1 MLTKNI
7 THLGLEADKV
17 LELFAQQANCGVEPI
32 DFCLGISSFNP
43 FDYVD
48 VPLTRPDLRA
58 HTRYGEFNGQLSLRK
73 AICNYYQ
80 EKFNYDLSPARVCIT
95 DGAMGALNAI
105 FAMFAEPDG
114 EIILAEAHFPPYRI
128 LAQIF
133 GLHCRFAPLNDKY
146 CVDVEQLPRLIT
158 SKTKAIIIN
167 SPSNPHGAVLSVQEL
182 EAIASLGV
190 PVIFDEVYQALGFTN
205 QPVESAISFSDRHFI
220 INSFSKSLAIAGFR
234 VGYLITPPEYIPL
247 ILDVKATLNISTN
260 LLGQILSETLLN
272 SWDDLIEKHRA
283 MLTQNWLLFKEV
295 SSRLGLKLLL
305 EPQASFFANI
315 DISEIGQNSA
325 HFAVNLVR
333 DVVVSTMPSID
344 FQKPDPG
351 FLRLNFA
358 CPTTYIE
365 PGLQRISTYLKE
377 HCQ

>member
-1 MLTKNI
+1 MLKKDI

-17 LELFAQQANCGVEPI
+17 LELFAQQTNCGVEPI

-43 FDYVD
+43 FDYID
-48 VPLTRPDLRA
+48 VHLTRPDLSA
-58 HTRYGEFNGQLSLRK
+58 HTRYGEFNGQISLRQ
-73 AICNYYQ
+73 AICCYYQ

-128 LAQIF
+128 VAQFF
-133 GLHCRFAPLNDKY
+133 GLHCRFAPLNDNY
-146 CVDVEQLPRLIT
+146 CIDIEQLPRLIT

-167 SPSNPHGAVLSVQEL
+167 SPSNPHGAVLSAQEL

-190 PVIFDEVYQALGFTN
+190 PVIFDEVYQALGLTN
-205 QPVESAISFSDRHFI
+205 EPVPSAISFSDQHFI

-234 VGYLITPPEYIPL
+234 VGYLIAPPEHVPL
-247 ILDVKATLNISTN
+247 MMDVKAALNICTN
-260 LLGQILSETLLN
+260 LPGQILSETLLH
-272 SWDDLIEKHRA
+272 SWDYLIEKHRA
-283 MLTQNWLLFKEV
+283 MLTQNWLLFKQA
-295 SSRLGLKLLL
+295 SRRLGLKLLL
-305 EPQASFFANI
+305 EPQASFFATI

-325 HFAVNLVR
+325 CFAIDLVR

-358 CPTTYIE
+358 CPTAHIE
-365 PGLQRISTYLKE
+365 PGLQRISTYLN
-377 HCQ
+377 